1 MTSSHWTTSEAVI
14 EIETAEVLPR
24 KIARL
29 WRETLGEDADTEV
42 SFIAAGGDSY
52 LAVVL
57 AINIHQEVAL
67 EVDYLDILQA
77 EAVSD
82 IVRAIETL
90 DR

>member
-1 MTSSHWTTSEAVI
+1 LTSSHWTTSEAVI
-14 EIETAEVLPR
+14 EIETAEALPR
-24 KIARL
+24 KVARL
-29 WRETLGEDADTEV
+29 WRETLGRDADTEV

-52 LAVVL
+52 LAVIL
-57 AINIHQEVAL
+57 AIHIHQETAF

-77 EAVSD
+77 KDVGD